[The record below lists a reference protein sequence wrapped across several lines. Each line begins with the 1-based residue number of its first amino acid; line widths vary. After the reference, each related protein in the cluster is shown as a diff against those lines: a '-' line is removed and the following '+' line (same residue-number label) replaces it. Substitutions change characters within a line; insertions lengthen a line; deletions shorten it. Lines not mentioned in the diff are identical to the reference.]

1 MGTAACGST
10 AQRRI
15 DVLSSEVTALRSTV
29 AELKSALEDTRG
41 EVEELRDEVDELS
54 QDMDDGDDDDAAGV
68 PTLRRGPYQPHA
80 WAAHGASLG
89 QAPNGAALSARAHR
103 AGHHVSRNDD

>member
-1 MGTAACGST
+1 MKKLPLLLVVVVGTAACGST

-15 DVLSSEVTALRSTV
+15 DVLAGEVTALRSTV

-54 QDMDDGDDDDAAGV
+54 QDMDDGDDDDGAGV
-68 PTLRRGPYQPHA
+68 PTLRRGSYHA
-80 WAAHGASLG
+80 HAGAAHTTSLG
-89 QAPNGAALSARAHR
+89 QGPK
-103 AGHHVSRNDD
+103 D